1 MAKKKSIE
9 KIASLICGRG
19 RCFCGY
25 DCGHPNKF
33 APLPLIGTGTV
44 CPLEKFNCQVDKRS
58 PFEIPA
64 GDNLTIDDC
73 WTFCAQCE
81 HAEVQADGSVFLKDF
96 ESHCLDCPV
105 KAAFDGLTESA
116 AGAFC

>member
-1 MAKKKSIE
+1 MATKMTTDE
-9 KIASLICGRG
+9 KII
-19 RCFCGY
+19 
-25 DCGHPNKF
+25 KF
-33 APLPLIGTGTV
+33 GDKWLMHEWSTGTGTV
-44 CPLEKFNCQVDKRS
+44 CPLAKFNCQVDKRS

-64 GDNLTIDDC
+64 EENLTIDDC

-96 ESHCLDCPV
+96 ETHCLDCPV
-105 KAAFDGLTESA
+105 KAALDGLTESA